1 MSVALST
8 LAAMESILIGLV
20 IAAAGAASV
29 WGLVAGLRRSMEG
42 KLSSAQAELRRL
54 ADAEVFR
61 DRGAEDIRRE
71 VASFRAV
78 MDGLRVREEERRD
91 REEHAWSVLHRVA
104 SVLAGSQRTGR
115 AGENVLMES
124 LTHLPPSLLVRD
136 FRVNGRVV
144 EFGLVLPDGRRLP
157 VDSKWPAERELLA
170 LAECEE
176 PAERERL
183 IRVIERTVAERA
195 REVAGY
201 RDPAVT
207 APFAVAAVPDAAYAV
222 LRKAH
227 GDAYRQ
233 GVVVIPYSMALPVI
247 LFLHGIVARFGA
259 AGDVD
264 ACLGDLAALLDAVE
278 ATLENKV
285 AKAAT
290 MLGNGAEELRGQVG
304 KARATLMRARAS
316 GDRSPPAPLDAPEAV
331 QPSLVEATRQPL
343 SVAELAP

>member
-1 MSVALST
+1 M
-8 LAAMESILIGLV
+8 
-20 IAAAGAASV
+20 
-29 WGLVAGLRRSMEG
+29 
-42 KLSSAQAELRRL
+42 
-54 ADAEVFR
+54 FR
-61 DRGAEDIRRE
+61 DRGAHDLRRE
-71 VASFRAV
+71 VSSFRAV
-78 MDGLRVREEERRD
+78 LDTLRAREEERRD
-91 REEHAWSVLHRVA
+91 REDEAWSVLHRVA

-115 AGENVLMES
+115 AGENVLLES
-124 LTHLPPSLLVRD
+124 LSHLPPSMLVRD

-157 VDSKWPAERELLA
+157 VDSKWPAERELMA
-170 LAECEE
+170 LADCDE

-183 IRVIERTVAERA
+183 IRLIERAVADRA

-227 GDAYRQ
+227 ADAYRQ
-233 GVVVIPYSMALPVI
+233 GVVMIPYSMALPVV

-264 ACLGDLAALLDAVE
+264 ACLGDLGALLDAVE

-290 MLGNGAEELRGQVG
+290 MLSNGSEELRGQVG
-304 KARATLMRARAS
+304 KARATLVRARAS
-316 GDRSPPAPLDAPEAV
+316 REASPREQAGPQGAV
-331 QPSLVEATRQPL
+331 QPSFGDRDLEAVPM
-343 SVAELAP
+343 VELAP

>member
-1 MSVALST
+1 MSNVMLMIA
-8 LAAMESILIGLV
+8 V
-20 IAAAGAASV
+20 AAAAVVAVWVAA
-29 WGLVAGLRRSMEG
+29 AGLRRVVEAR
-42 KLSSAQAELRRL
+42 LASAQSELRRL

-61 DRGAEDIRRE
+61 DQGAHDLRLE
-71 VASFRAV
+71 VSSFRAAL
-78 MDGLRVREEERRD
+78 DTLRVREEERRD
-91 REEHAWSVLHRVA
+91 REEEAWSVLHRVA

-115 AGENVLMES
+115 AGENVLLDS
-124 LTHLPPSLLVRD
+124 LSHLPPSMLVRD

-170 LAECEE
+170 LADCDE
-176 PAERERL
+176 PAERDRL
-183 IRVIERTVAERA
+183 IRLIERTVADRA

-227 GDAYRQ
+227 ADAYRQ
-233 GVVVIPYSMALPVI
+233 GVVVIPYSMALPVV

-264 ACLGDLAALLDAVE
+264 ACLGDLAGLLDAVE

-290 MLGNGAEELRGQVG
+290 MLTNGSEELRGQVG
-304 KARATLMRARAS
+304 KARATLVRARVSREAS
-316 GDRSPPAPLDAPEAV
+316 PREHAESAGTV
-331 QPSLVEATRQPL
+331 QPSFGDRDLDAVPM
-343 SVAELAP
+343 VELAP

>member
-1 MSVALST
+1 
-8 LAAMESILIGLV
+8 MEWMLIGLV
-20 IAAAGAASV
+20 AAAVAGCVGA
-29 WGLVAGLRRSMEG
+29 LVAGLRRSVEAR
-42 KLSSAQAELRRL
+42 LSSAHAELRRL

-61 DRGAEDIRRE
+61 DRGNEDIRRE
-71 VASFRAV
+71 VASFRTAV
-78 MDGLRVREEERRD
+78 EGLRVREEERRD
-91 REEHAWSVLHRVA
+91 REDQAWSVLHRVA

-115 AGENVLMES
+115 AGENVLLES
-124 LTHLPPSLLVRD
+124 LSHLPPSLLVRD

-170 LAECEE
+170 LAECED
-176 PAERERL
+176 PSERDRL

-227 GDAYRQ
+227 ADAYRQ

-264 ACLGDLAALLDAVE
+264 ACLGDLAALLDSVE
-278 ATLENKV
+278 TTLENKV

-290 MLGNGAEELRGQVG
+290 MLTNGAEELRGQVG
-304 KARATLMRARAS
+304 KARATLIRARTP
-316 GDRSPPAPLDAPEAV
+316 GDVSPSTLPPTDSL
-331 QPSLVEATRQPL
+331 QRSLVEDAVR
-343 SVAELAP
+343 SVPMAELAP